1 MSWLG
6 SGGPAV
12 SKLHPIWEKKR
23 AMSVW
28 GECTPTGSPFIPAGS
43 LGLSPL
49 LWPKTEWEIK
59 RIKKSVVRFGAFG
72 WETTIYLPSHRED
85 SSRIKQKCF
94 PTSSAHRACGVQ
106 VPGSRAPWESDPGAS
121 LQLCRSHWWAT
132 HELMGVKS
140 KCACG
145 GITKAFR
152 QL

>member
-23 AMSVW
+23 AVSAW

-49 LWPKTEWEIK
+49 LRPKTEREIK
-59 RIKKSVVRFGAFG
+59 RVEKSVVRFGASG
-72 WETTIYLPSHRED
+72 WETTIYLPSRRED
-85 SSRIKQKCF
+85 SSRSV
-94 PTSSAHRACGVQ
+94 PTSSAHRACRVQ
-106 VPGSRAPWESDPGAS
+106 APGSRAPWESDPGAS

-132 HELMGVKS
+132 HELMGSTVRRTW
-140 KCACG
+140 AAG